1 MTQQA
6 VINQEKFVRIGG
18 EIIDVE
24 NEITVNYL
32 GKPAKQV
39 MIRNITEPKRAKEAM
54 LRATVAELVKQEL
67 EKKLLSA
74 SR

>member
-6 VINQEKFVRIGG
+6 VIRKSLFGSGG

-24 NEITVNYL
+24 ITEITVNYL

-39 MIRNITEPKRAKEAM
+39 MIRNITEPGEGGDVVRRWLSWSNKNWKRNY
-54 LRATVAELVKQEL
+54 
-67 EKKLLSA
+67 
-74 SR
+74 

>member
-24 NEITVNYL
+24 ITEITVNYL

-54 LRATVAELVKQEL
+54 LQRRW
-67 EKKLLSA
+67 LSW
-74 SR
+74 SNKNWKRNY

>member
-24 NEITVNYL
+24 ITEITVNYL

-39 MIRNITEPKRAKEAM
+39 MGTSPSPSGRRRRCFVRRWLSWSNKNWKRNY
-54 LRATVAELVKQEL
+54 
-67 EKKLLSA
+67 
-74 SR
+74 

>member
-18 EIIDVE
+18 EIDVE
-24 NEITVNYL
+24 ITETAYL

-39 MIRNITEPKRAKEAM
+39 MIRNITEPKRAKEAIFM
-54 LRATVAELVKQEL
+54 RRW
-67 EKKLLSA
+67 LSW
-74 SR
+74 SNKNWKRNY

>member
-24 NEITVNYL
+24 
-32 GKPAKQV
+32 
-39 MIRNITEPKRAKEAM
+39 ITEIM
-54 LRATVAELVKQEL
+54 STI
-67 EKKLLSA
+67 
-74 SR
+74 